1 MFTVF
6 CASVLYIA
14 ANGGEAHVTDVAR
27 LQLLTKVPSTCSHG
41 ALYTNEWM
49 QVGHCERNHICTFYD
64 GIENLTRN
72 FLRTYRHTELALGAH
87 LCYGWDQHSIFAR
100 RFLLL
105 HFSLWRQ
112 PRRLCPATTEDEM
125 HVEKVGFVHGVPVR

>member
-1 MFTVF
+1 M
-6 CASVLYIA
+6 
-14 ANGGEAHVTDVAR
+14 
-27 LQLLTKVPSTCSHG
+27 
-41 ALYTNEWM
+41 
-49 QVGHCERNHICTFYD
+49 GHCERNHICTFYD

-125 HVEKVGFVHGVPVR
+125 HVEKVGFVHGVPVRVVQHPNGPCLSPAAHVNSLELHHGS